1 MAFKEAENSVISIN
15 EEEAKDDLNY
25 NPEDEEYFDDDE
37 SGELKLENLARIFV
51 FIIGILLIYLF
62 LCPKTN
68 VFGIDLHSQESFSFI
83 PQNDLPFNEH
93 SKLLEE
99 SDAYEDSVQE
109 ELDNDLEEEEGDEE
123 ISQEYEFPDLN
134 DETREEKQEQ
144 GTDASSKTLQ
154 DSNRA

>member
-1 MAFKEAENSVISIN
+1 MALKEAENSIISIN
-15 EEEAKDDLNY
+15 EEEEKNDLNY
-25 NPEDEEYFDDDE
+25 SVEDEDYFDDDE

-83 PQNDLPFNEH
+83 SQNDLPFNEH

-99 SDAYEDSVQE
+99 SDTYKDSVQE
-109 ELDNDLEEEEGDEE
+109 ELDNDLEEEGDEE
-123 ISQEYEFPDLN
+123 ISQEYEFPDMN
-134 DETREEKQEQ
+134 DETREKQEQ
-144 GTDASSKTLQ
+144 GTDASINAL
-154 DSNRA
+154 